1 MNEYHRRERGV
12 DVEGFR
18 DERPRRRR
26 VELRLVVVP
35 LRQVRPRAIER
46 EEVQL
51 DRMAFRNEKVVRAT
65 RSGSRAAD
73 EQTAVGG
80 SVDGVDADIRDTQT
94 GELIRYR
101 AVDHDGWSELGV
113 DVQGLAGE
121 GAHQSKVGAP
131 LVVVPLTDVGRRVGT
146 DVELDLDR
154 DALRRHERVAA
165 VRGGERPREG
175 AEGTAA
181 DGSVVCADEDGAGPG
196 IGKAVCR
203 STVEI

>member
-26 VELRLVVVP
+26 VELRVVVVP

-46 EEVQL
+46 EEAQL

-73 EQTAVGG
+73 EDTAVGG
-80 SVDGVDADIRDTQT
+80 SVDGVDADICDSQT

-101 AVDHDGWSELGV
+101 AVDYDGWSEFGV

-121 GAHQSKVGAP
+121 GAHQSKVRAP
-131 LVVVPLTDVGRRVGT
+131 LVVVPLADARRRGGTHVELKLHREPLGGHDRVGV
-146 DVELDLDR
+146 D
-154 DALRRHERVAA
+154 
-165 VRGGERPREG
+165 RGGDRPRNQW
-175 AEGTAA
+175 
-181 DGSVVCADEDGAGPG
+181 
-196 IGKAVCR
+196 
-203 STVEI
+203 

>member
-46 EEVQL
+46 EEAQL

-73 EQTAVGG
+73 EDTAVGG
-80 SVDGVDADIRDTQT
+80 SDNGVDADICDSQT

-101 AVDHDGWSELGV
+101 AVDYDGWSEFGV
-113 DVQGLAGE
+113 DVRGLAGE

-131 LVVVPLTDVGRRVGT
+131 LVVVPLADVRRRVGT
-146 DVELDLDR
+146 DVELQLHR
-154 DALRRHERVAA
+154 HALWRPE
-165 VRGGERPREG
+165 RGGAVPGGQRPPE
-175 AEGTAA
+175 
-181 DGSVVCADEDGAGPG
+181 
-196 IGKAVCR
+196 
-203 STVEI
+203 